1 MKIEKTDCRECYHN
15 SVCTKQ
21 EKFKTDQ
28 DYIYTLLNVVQRN
41 IDVEVKCENFV
52 NGKYVSIQHP
62 NYDMF
67 ATRSI
72 FNEIQ
77 TGVTSVYAE
86 Q

>member
-1 MKIEKTDCRECYHN
+1 MKIEKLDCRECYHN
-15 SVCTKQ
+15 SVCTKK

-52 NGKYVSIQHP
+52 NGKYVRIHQP
-62 NYDMF
+62 NYDMVD
-67 ATRSI
+67 TRPT

-77 TGVTSVYAE
+77 TGGTSVYAK
-86 Q
+86 